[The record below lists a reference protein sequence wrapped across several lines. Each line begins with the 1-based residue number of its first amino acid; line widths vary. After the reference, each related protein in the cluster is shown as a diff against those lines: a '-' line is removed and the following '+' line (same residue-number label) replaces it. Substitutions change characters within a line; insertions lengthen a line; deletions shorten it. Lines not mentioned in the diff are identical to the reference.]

1 MEEQLSLFNFNFE
14 SLIEEKI
21 EVKTTIQESI
31 DMADNTNIEDFINI
45 EKNIFSI
52 NEKVG
57 VYYKD
62 IFYEGIVK
70 TIYNNGETIN
80 CSFDEGR
87 KRTAFYINNVH
98 KLKI

>member
-1 MEEQLSLFNFNFE
+1 MEDQLSLFSFDFE
-14 SLIEEKI
+14 SLIEEKV

-31 DMADNTNIEDFINI
+31 DMSENTNIKDIINI
-45 EKNIFSI
+45 EKNTFSI

-57 VYYKD
+57 LYYND
-62 IFYEGIVK
+62 IFYEGIVR
-70 TIYNNGETIN
+70 TIYNNGETLN

>member
-1 MEEQLSLFNFNFE
+1 MEDQLSLFSFDFE
-14 SLIEEKI
+14 SLIEEKV

-31 DMADNTNIEDFINI
+31 DMSENTYIKDIINI
-45 EKNIFSI
+45 EKNTFSI

-57 VYYKD
+57 LYYND
-62 IFYEGIVK
+62 IFYEGIVR
-70 TIYNNGETIN
+70 TIYNNGETLN